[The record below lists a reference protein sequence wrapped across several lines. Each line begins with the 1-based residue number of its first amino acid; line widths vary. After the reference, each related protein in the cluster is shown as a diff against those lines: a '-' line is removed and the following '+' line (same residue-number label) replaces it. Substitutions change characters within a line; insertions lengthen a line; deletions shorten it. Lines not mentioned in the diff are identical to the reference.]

1 MNDINKLL
9 IRRKKYLRFAC
20 GEEAGKSL
28 FGEKQ
33 YTIIENGIDFDKYKF
48 NEIYR
53 KNIRNKYNVK
63 ENDILIGHVGN
74 FSEIKNY
81 NYLIEL
87 FYFLRK
93 INKNY
98 KLLLIGDDTKGK
110 IYKEKKKSKIKQL
123 FCNLERY
130 NRGVKLDNNYS
141 IDKASEKLYEY
152 YKNKFRRQ

>member
-28 FGEKQ
+28 FWEKQ
-33 YTIIENGIDFDKYKF
+33 FTIIKNEIDFDKYKF

-123 FCNLERY
+123 FC
-130 NRGVKLDNNYS
+130 
-141 IDKASEKLYEY
+141 
-152 YKNKFRRQ
+152 KFRKI